1 MSWQTTL
8 CGCICSGSGVPSI
21 SHLHGSPPLWPSFT
35 SKDSVI
41 RELSSWW
48 AELGSTQMSQCLQ
61 RAPSTWNVFTCWSK
75 ISSESFW
82 MNFTSSC
89 DFFSPLFLLNN
100 SNTLQTSY
108 LLITR
113 CIYSGFCLLL
123 NVIDYTKDSQQLV
136 HSWFSNIHRTT
147 KCCHGSANQQQQQQ
161 KPFTLGI

>member
-21 SHLHGSPPLWPSFT
+21 SHLHRSPPLWPSFT

-136 HSWFSNIHRTT
+136 HSWFSNIHRT